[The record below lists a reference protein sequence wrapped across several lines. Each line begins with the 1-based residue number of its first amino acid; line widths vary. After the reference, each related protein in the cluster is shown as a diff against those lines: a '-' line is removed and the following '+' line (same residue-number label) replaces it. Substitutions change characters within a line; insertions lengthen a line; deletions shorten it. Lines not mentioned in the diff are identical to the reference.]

1 MDLPAGYRSSNFRQ
15 ADDPLARAYAGCQT
29 HSATRPSV
37 ISAATNKNPLQ
48 ALGHT
53 AGDMPELDQASRQT
67 LITGV
72 CQLGTAKLLPGS
84 ALLLLLVLLPA
95 LLLASWLQVSLRPF

>member
-1 MDLPAGYRSSNFRQ
+1 
-15 ADDPLARAYAGCQT
+15 
-29 HSATRPSV
+29 
-37 ISAATNKNPLQ
+37 
-48 ALGHT
+48 
-53 AGDMPELDQASRQT
+53 MPELDQASRQT